1 MSDKADRKGWTMA
14 REKEDYRAN
23 IEQLNRLFPERE
35 MLTIKEVMQIL
46 GYGSPNTVKKYL
58 KFVHGKISKAALAR
72 YMSS

>member
-1 MSDKADRKGWTMA
+1 MA

-46 GYGSPNTVKKYL
+46 GYGSPHTVKKYL

>member
-1 MSDKADRKGWTMA
+1 MA

-58 KFVHGKISKAALAR
+58 KFVHGKISKATLAR
-72 YMSS
+72 YMSN